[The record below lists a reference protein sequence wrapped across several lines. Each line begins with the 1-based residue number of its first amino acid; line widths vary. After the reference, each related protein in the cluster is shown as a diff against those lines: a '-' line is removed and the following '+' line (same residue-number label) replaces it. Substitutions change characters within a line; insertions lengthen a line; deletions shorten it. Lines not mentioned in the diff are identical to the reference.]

1 MKRLAFLL
9 VIMLLVA
16 GACNK
21 DQFPDEFS
29 VIGRWRENITDTDRT
44 EIEFKRFSVLMLK
57 LKGDTLASEYRYKLD
72 KANELQ
78 IFDISEF
85 PNGRSTL
92 HRITYNSKDEERIT
106 IYGLYPAAQAES
118 VTEFVRR

>member
-9 VIMLLVA
+9 FITLLIA

-21 DQFPDEFS
+21 DEFPDEFS

-44 EIEFKRFSVLMLK
+44 EIEFQRYSVLKLK
-57 LKGDTLASEYRYKLD
+57 LKGDSLPEEYRYKLD

-78 IFDISEF
+78 IFDIPEF
-85 PNGRSTL
+85 PNGRSTI

-106 IYGLYPAAQAES
+106 IYGLYPAAPAES